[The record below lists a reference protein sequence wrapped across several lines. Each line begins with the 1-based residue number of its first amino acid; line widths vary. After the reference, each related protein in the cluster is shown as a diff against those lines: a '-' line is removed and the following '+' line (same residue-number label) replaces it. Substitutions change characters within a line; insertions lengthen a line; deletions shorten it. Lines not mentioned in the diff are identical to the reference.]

1 MAAAIMASVSR
12 DRQACAAE
20 HLLVYFV
27 PPAPRSASARK
38 SVTLPQMTP
47 AFSSF
52 THLECTRCGA
62 RHERDSDANLCATCR
77 GPLFARYA
85 PGRLDRRDVAGR
97 THSIWRWHEMMPV
110 LGPTHVVSL
119 GEGGTPLLRADRLGS
134 RFGFSDLFIQDEG
147 NNPTGSFKARGLSA
161 AVSRAKELGHTKIA
175 LPTAG
180 NAGGAAA
187 AYAAKA
193 GIACHVF
200 MPADTP
206 PLFRIECE
214 RYGAH
219 VTLVDG
225 LIDACG
231 KIVADRSAAEGWHDV
246 STLKEPYRVEGKKT
260 MGYELA
266 EGFGWQLPDAILYPT
281 GGGTGLIGMWKAFEE
296 MEGLGWIGP
305 RRPKMISVQA
315 SGCAP
320 IPRAFEQGNA
330 VSEKWE
336 NAATYA
342 SGLRVPKAYA
352 DDLILAAIRA
362 SGGTAVAV
370 TDDEM
375 RRASDEI
382 GAAEGLFV
390 APEGGAVWAAAKNLA
405 RDRRLDADSRI
416 VLFNTG
422 TGFKYL
428 GSDT

>member
-1 MAAAIMASVSR
+1 MNSISS
-12 DRQACAAE
+12 
-20 HLLVYFV
+20 
-27 PPAPRSASARK
+27 S
-38 SVTLPQMTP
+38 
-47 AFSSF
+47 SSF
-52 THLECTRCGA
+52 GGSFSAFAHLECTRCGA
-62 RHERDSDANLCATCR
+62 RHDRDGGANLCASCR

-85 PGRLDRRDVAGR
+85 LASLDRDAVAGR
-97 THSIWRWHEMMPV
+97 PNSIWRWHEMMPV
-110 LGPTHVVSL
+110 LDPANVVSL
-119 GEGGTPLLRADRLGS
+119 GEGGAPLLGARNLGE

-161 AVSRAKELGHTKIA
+161 AVSRAKELGARRIA

-193 GIACHVF
+193 GIECHMF

-206 PLFRIECE
+206 PVFRIECE

-219 VTLVDG
+219 VTSVDG

-231 KIVADRSAAEGWHDV
+231 KIVAERAAAEGWHDV

-266 EGFGWQLPDAILYPT
+266 ESFGWVLPDAILYPT

-296 MEGLGWIGP
+296 MEALGWIDA
-305 RRPKMISVQA
+305 RRPRMISVQA
-315 SGCAP
+315 EGCAP
-320 IPRAFEQGNA
+320 IPRALEQGEA
-330 VSEKWE
+330 VSRKWE
-336 NAATYA
+336 NASTYA

-352 DDLILAAIRA
+352 DDLILSAIRA
-362 SGGTAVAV
+362 SDGTAIAV
-370 TDDEM
+370 SDDAM
-375 RRASDEI
+375 RRACDEI
-382 GAAEGLFV
+382 GAGEGLFV
-390 APEGGAVWAAAKNLA
+390 APEGGAVWAAAKDLA
-405 RDRRLDADSRI
+405 RAGRLDPASRI

-428 GSDT
+428 